1 MTLSHAGSGFSDD
14 LAIEAGFSAEVLRNE
29 LEEKLVRSE
38 LLTYSYDDDYNA
50 TCCDISRQRRLWRE
64 ERGVLDDMESAGLIT

>member
-29 LEEKLVRSE
+29 LEEKVRSE

-50 TCCDISRQRRLWRE
+50 TCCDISRQRRLRRE